1 MKRTA
6 AFLYRYPFLMFLL
19 FLFAAYLPVF
29 LPFFHLKNDLI
40 TQNLPT
46 RYVIS
51 EGLYSGY
58 FPWWNPYI
66 HYGIPQYGDMNNG
79 FWNPVLWVI
88 AKTVG
93 YSVYTITWEEM
104 FYLLI
109 GGWGMYKLIK
119 DLFTKDV
126 ALLTGLAYMCC
137 GYAIGHLQH
146 FIWITGVAFFPY
158 VLLFFLRVNKNPVIK
173 NFIGGG
179 ISVFFFAASTHPG
192 LIIGAAYFFLFAIV
206 FIYLFRKTVAKEY
219 CSTKFWLINFLF
231 LVFAC
236 VCSLVVIVSNLEVI
250 QHISRGNKVSL
261 GEALLHPTTLQSYL
275 SLVFPLAVHK
285 SDFFNTDISMRN
297 VFGGI
302 GLIAGL
308 FFYFKNTNRRIILYS
323 LIPFLFFILL
333 ASGGW
338 FKTFAWKVLPFTG
351 FVRLN
356 GEFTYFSLLIL
367 FLMAAAGLDSL
378 LKQRNYKT
386 NASKFCNW
394 FILFFVGTAVVSL
407 ILIFIT
413 KSSVIFSGINGGG
426 KVFIKSVIDNLSFT
440 DLFFIQSLVMAI
452 SAWLIKKFI
461 SSPAYSL
468 FFIAANLI
476 FTTWLCLPF
485 TGLGMKSK
493 KEIQQT
499 INASQKGIQI
509 QELVPVN
516 QIQFISV
523 EDKNELM
530 LLSSYSKKIGH
541 PEKESYPVELS
552 SSADY
557 FNDTALTNF
566 INRQG
571 WMFLSTDTTID
582 ALTDFSDSS
591 ISVSQAG
598 PGDIRCTVNRGIY
611 KYLILL
617 QNNYPYWH
625 VSIDKMH
632 VRHFTAFK
640 TFIAI
645 PLPYEKNRVQITFNP
660 QPIKKALWVN
670 VVILLLFGIVLS
682 REKWRNK
689 KLFKEFFLSWLYR

>member
-6 AFLYRYPFLMFLL
+6 AFLYRYPFLLFML

-51 EGLYSGY
+51 ESLYSGY

-66 HYGIPQYGDMNNG
+66 HNGIPQYGDMNNG

-109 GGWGMYKLIK
+109 GGWGMYKLVK
-119 DLFTKDV
+119 DLFSKDT
-126 ALLTGLAYMCC
+126 ALLIGLSYMCC
-137 GYAIGHLQH
+137 GYAVGHMQH
-146 FIWITGVAFFPY
+146 FIWITGLAFFPY
-158 VLLFFLRVNKNPVIK
+158 VLLFFLRVNKYHIVK

-179 ISVFFFAASTHPG
+179 ISIFFFIASTHPG
-192 LIIGAAYFFLFAIV
+192 LIIGAAYFFLFVAA
-206 FIYLFRKTVAKEY
+206 FIFLLRKTVAKEY
-219 CSTKFWLINFLF
+219 YSNKFWLINFLLLF
-231 LVFAC
+231 FAC
-236 VCSLVVIVSNLEVI
+236 LCSLVVIVSNLDVL

-261 GEALLHPTTLQSYL
+261 EETLLHPTTLQSYI
-275 SLVFPLAVHK
+275 SLLFPLPVHK

-302 GLIAGL
+302 GLITGI
-308 FFYFKNTNRRIILYS
+308 FFYFKNINRKVIPYS
-323 LIPFLFFILL
+323 LIPLLFFVLL

-338 FKTFAWKVLPFTG
+338 FKTFAWQALPFTG

-356 GEFTYFSLLIL
+356 GEFTYFSMLIL
-367 FLMAAAGLDSL
+367 FLMGAAGLDQL
-378 LKQRNYKT
+378 LKQENKKIII
-386 NASKFCNW
+386 SKFCSW
-394 FILFFVGTAVVSL
+394 LTLFFTTIAAVSL
-407 ILIFIT
+407 ILVFAT
-413 KSSVIFSGINGGG
+413 KSSVIFSGISGSG
-426 KVFIKSVIDNLSFT
+426 KTYIKSAIDKLSFT
-440 DLFFIQSLVMAI
+440 DLLFIQSLLMAI
-452 SAWLIKKFI
+452 SIWMIKKFI
-461 SSPAYSL
+461 STPAYSL
-468 FFIAANLI
+468 LLIAVNLI
-476 FTTWLCLPF
+476 LTTWLCLPF

-499 INASQKGIQI
+499 ISASGKGIQLQDLTPI
-509 QELVPVN
+509 KQTR
-516 QIQFISV
+516 FIPV

-530 LLSSYSKKIGH
+530 LLSSYSKKIGN
-541 PEKESYPVELS
+541 PEKERYPVQLS

-557 FNDTALTNF
+557 FNDTALTSF
-566 INRQG
+566 INRQA
-571 WMFLSTDTTID
+571 WMFLSTDTTIN

-598 PGDIRCTVNRGIY
+598 PGEIGCTVNRGIY

-625 VSIDKMH
+625 VTIDKNNAE
-632 VRHFTAFK
+632 HFTAFK

-645 PLPYEKNRVQITFNP
+645 PLRYEKNRIQINFNP
-660 QPIKKALWVN
+660 QPIKKALWINIAVLLICGI
-670 VVILLLFGIVLS
+670 ILS
-682 REKWRNK
+682 KEKWRNK
-689 KLFKEFFLSWLYR
+689 KLFK